1 MEPTR
6 ITFHAE
12 VNGLRFLVKK
22 LGPGGLMLEGF
33 PVGTNPF
40 YPLAAGKGV
49 TIQLVFTENGQRA
62 MYPVPAV
69 MLVLEPHYAAFAL
82 PKGIPPNFP
91 FQKLKHVAPKA
102 EPVPTAQPDEA
113 EGEEM
118 PWFEEDLRGWKPK
131 PEPAPPP
138 EPQPAP
144 TESVRSER
152 VHAPE
157 PEPTQSWTPLPDLE
171 ATLPAL
177 HTDTAALVTT
187 TGDTGLFPAAAPGTD
202 TAPIELPPPLPA
214 DDNVTTKGSPRR
226 IAFYIGLGLLLLIFL
241 GLMLTQRGS
250 VQSVQASLR
259 GQVVVVPTPG
269 PGVLAQLAVREGATV
284 ASGSLL
290 FVLDDAEQRIEIE
303 TIEAE
308 VAALRELVVQS
319 EAALASVRPAE
330 GAEVSSTTTET
341 STVDLQAIA
350 ARAEAARLRYEQA
363 RIEAERAQRLFDGG
377 ALTRSDLE
385 ARQTAAASALAEWQ
399 ARASEGQGGGT
410 RTTTDTRINMR
421 LRMLQIE
428 NDLARR
434 QAELRAAEVR
444 LDQAQRGI
452 AQSRMLSPQPG
463 VVTAVLVSEGQVMRR
478 GEPVLHIE
486 TTEQPY
492 VMAYYPFREARLIR
506 PGAPA
511 VVNFPAQREQTS
523 GYVSAL
529 GTSALGPEGARA
541 STVSEQ
547 DLVPVRIVLQNLPP
561 GATAGIQADVQ
572 VEVGLS
578 TLLSGRLY

>member
-1 MEPTR
+1 M
-6 ITFHAE
+6 TFHAE
-12 VNGLRFLVKK
+12 VNGLRFQVKK

-33 PVGTNPF
+33 PTGTNPF
-40 YPLAAGKGV
+40 YPLTAGKGV
-49 TIQLVFTENGQRA
+49 TISLVFTQNGQRA
-62 MYPVPAV
+62 AYPVTAV

-82 PKGIPPNFP
+82 PKGIPANFP
-91 FQKLKHVAPKA
+91 FAQLKNVATTP
-102 EPVPTAQPDEA
+102 EPVPAAVPSEMEA
-113 EGEEM
+113 DEM
-118 PWFEEDLRGWKPK
+118 PWFEEDLRGWKPR
-131 PEPAPPP
+131 PEP
-138 EPQPAP
+138 
-144 TESVRSER
+144 T
-152 VHAPE
+152 PE
-157 PEPTQSWTPLPDLE
+157 PEPTPAPQPAEEEPVRAERVRVADPEPEPAQAWKPLPDLE
-171 ATLPAL
+171 ASLPSRPAVSTAL
-177 HTDTAALVTT
+177 ATVS
-187 TGDTGLFPAAAPGTD
+187 DTGFFPAAAPGSD

-214 DDNVTTKGSPRR
+214 DDSVTTKGSPRR
-226 IAFYIGLGLLLLIFL
+226 IAFYIGLGLLLVIFL

-259 GQVVVVPTPG
+259 GQVVIVPTPG
-269 PGVLAQLAVREGATV
+269 PGILAQMAVREGSPVT
-284 ASGSLL
+284 SGALL
-290 FVLDDAEQRIEIE
+290 FVLDDGEQRIEIE
-303 TIEAE
+303 TLEAE
-308 VAALRELVVQS
+308 LAAMRELVVQS
-319 EAALASVRPAE
+319 EAALASIRPAE
-330 GAEVSSTTTET
+330 GSEVSSTTVET
-341 STVDLQAIA
+341 STVDLQAVA
-350 ARAEAARLRYEQA
+350 TRAEAARMRYEQA
-363 RIEAERAQRLFDGG
+363 RVEAERAQRLFDGG

-399 ARASEGQGGGT
+399 ARSSEMQGGGT
-410 RTTTDTRINMR
+410 RTTTDSRINIR

-444 LDQAQRGI
+444 LDQARRGI
-452 AQSRMLSPQPG
+452 AQSRMLAPQPG

-511 VVNFPAQREQTS
+511 VVNFPAQRVQTS

-529 GTSALGPEGARA
+529 GTSAVGPEGART
-541 STVSEQ
+541 SSVSEQ
-547 DLVPVRIVLQNLPP
+547 DLVPVRVVLQSLPP

-572 VEVGLS
+572 IEVGLG

>member
-12 VNGLRFLVKK
+12 VNGLRFMVKK

-40 YPLAAGKGV
+40 YPLAAGKGATV
-49 TIQLVFTENGQRA
+49 QLVFTENGHRA
-62 MYPVPAV
+62 VYPVPAV

-82 PKGIPPNFP
+82 PKGMPPGFP
-91 FQKLKHVAPKA
+91 FHKLKSVAPKA
-102 EPVPTAQPDEA
+102 EPVPAVREEAPGGDE
-113 EGEEM
+113 EL
-118 PWFEEDLRGWKPK
+118 PWFEEDLSGWKPR
-131 PEPAPPP
+131 PEP

-144 TESVRSER
+144 AETVPTER
-152 VHAPE
+152 VRVAE
-157 PEPTQSWTPLPDLE
+157 PEPTQDWKPLPDLE
-171 ATLPAL
+171 ASLPAL
-177 HTDTAALVTT
+177 QTDTAALVTT
-187 TGDTGLFPAAAPGTD
+187 TPDTGLFPAAAPGTD
-202 TAPIELPPPLPA
+202 AAPIELPPPLPA
-214 DDNVTTKGSPRR
+214 DDTVTTKGSPRR
-226 IAFYIGLGLLLLIFL
+226 IAFYIGLGLLLVIFL

-259 GQVVVVPTPG
+259 GQIVMVPTPG
-269 PGVLAQLAVREGATV
+269 PGVMAQLAVREGATV
-284 ASGSLL
+284 ASGALL
-290 FVLDDAEQRIEIE
+290 FVLDDAEQRIELE
-303 TIEAE
+303 TLEAE
-308 VAALRELVVQS
+308 VAAMRELVVQS
-319 EAALASVRPAE
+319 EAALEAVRPTDGSA
-330 GAEVSSTTTET
+330 VSSTTVET
-341 STVDLQAIA
+341 STVDVQAIA
-350 ARAEAARLRYEQA
+350 ARAEAARIRYEQA
-363 RIEAERAQRLFDGG
+363 RVEAERAQRLFDGG

-399 ARASEGQGGGT
+399 ARAAEGQGGGS

-444 LDQAQRGI
+444 LDQARRGI
-452 AQSRMLSPQPG
+452 AQSRMLAPQPG

-511 VVNFPAQREQTS
+511 VVNFPAQRVQTS

-529 GTSALGPEGARA
+529 GTSALGPEGARS

-547 DLVPVRIVLQNLPP
+547 DLVPVRIVLQNLPE

-572 VEVGLS
+572 VEVGLG